1 MPSRRGIAL
10 FGARALAGTVV
21 LAVAVLAVGAAA
33 VVPWPT
39 LEKAPA
45 SVLVSPVPTEQQ
57 RVCPGPL
64 LTLAEDSS
72 RAQAATSVGP
82 ADAAFGAHATSAGSD
97 WIRPSS
103 TELTAPDNAKS
114 AVDGAPRLLRVAV
127 QGGATT
133 APLVA
138 ASQSQTA
145 AAESLAGLAVAA
157 CAEAVSDAWLVGGS
171 TDVGRTSLVLL
182 SNPSTVVATVD
193 LTVYGE
199 AGQVIA
205 PGSTGIL
212 VQPGSQRIVSLAGLA
227 PNLRTPVVHV
237 ASHGGQVAASLQ
249 QSIVRGIE
257 PGGVDILGPS
267 AGPGRTQRI
276 AGLLVTNQA
285 AAAAT
290 DSSGIADDIPSVR
303 ILVPGDTAATVQLG
317 VVSESGQQVG
327 IESDEGKPAGSSV
340 QVEIQPGIGTDVP
353 LAGLAP
359 GAYSVELRSDQPIVA
374 AAQAPSVGTAG
385 KDFALFAASG
395 TLADDFL
402 VAVAPGPGPA
412 LHLVNTGDAD
422 ATYTATPETGPPVT
436 VTVPAGG
443 SGTLPLAA
451 SARYLVSG
459 GRTTLAS
466 VGYSGAGL
474 VSSFTLSQAG
484 PLAAPIQ
491 VYPH

>member
-10 FGARALAGTVV
+10 FGARALAGTVG
-21 LAVAVLAVGAAA
+21 LAVAVLVVGAAA

-45 SVLVSPVPTEQQ
+45 SVRVSPVPTEQQ

-72 RAQAATSVGP
+72 QAQAATSVGP
-82 ADAAFGAHATSAGSD
+82 ADAAFGALATSAGSD
-97 WIRPSS
+97 WIRPTS

-114 AVDGAPRLLRVAV
+114 EVDGAPRLLRVPV
-127 QGGATT
+127 QDGATT

-199 AGQVIA
+199 AGQVNA

-227 PNLRTPVVHV
+227 PNLRSPVVHV

-249 QSIVRGIE
+249 QSLVRGIE
-257 PGGVDILGPS
+257 PGGVDIVGPAAAS
-267 AGPGRTQRI
+267 SRTQTI
-276 AGLLVTNQA
+276 AGVLVSSQA

-290 DSSGIADDIPSVR
+290 DSTGIADDVPSVR
-303 ILVPGDTAATVQLG
+303 ILVPGDTAATVQVG
-317 VVSESGQQVG
+317 VTSEAGQ
-327 IESDEGKPAGSSV
+327 PAGSSV
-340 QVEIQPGIGTDVP
+340 QVEIQPGIATDLP

-359 GAYSVELRSDQPIVA
+359 GAYSLAVQSDQPIVA
-374 AAQAPSVGTAG
+374 AARAASVGTAG
-385 KDFALFAASG
+385 KDFAWFAASA
-395 TLADDFL
+395 TLDDDFL

-412 LHLVNTGDAD
+412 LHLVNTSDED
-422 ATYTATPETGPPVT
+422 ATYTATPETGQPVT
-436 VTVPAGG
+436 VTVPAGE
-443 SGTLPLAA
+443 SGTLPLTA

-459 GRTTLAS
+459 GRTTVAS

-474 VSSFTLSQAG
+474 VSSFTLGQAG